1 MGARLGSDMLQLM
14 FTHWGEV
21 RQRTYFDEVA
31 GVNVL
36 FGGEVVE
43 VSHVL
48 ILGRETQKRA
58 IFHPLPRTRGRGDTF
73 VKPFHLLCELSRQ
86 ALWVQWGFLLAS
98 MACVWVVAATCPMIK
113 VLAQVAQG
121 QEVSGPSAPVSSQVL
136 PDEVLGF
143 SEKQGRSGES

>member
-31 GVNVL
+31 GVDVL

-48 ILGRETQKRA
+48 ILGRETKKSNFPSPPWHPRKR
-58 IFHPLPRTRGRGDTF
+58 R
-73 VKPFHLLCELSRQ
+73 HLHEALS
-86 ALWVQWGFLLAS
+86 
-98 MACVWVVAATCPMIK
+98 
-113 VLAQVAQG
+113 
-121 QEVSGPSAPVSSQVL
+121 SGL
-136 PDEVLGF
+136 
-143 SEKQGRSGES
+143 